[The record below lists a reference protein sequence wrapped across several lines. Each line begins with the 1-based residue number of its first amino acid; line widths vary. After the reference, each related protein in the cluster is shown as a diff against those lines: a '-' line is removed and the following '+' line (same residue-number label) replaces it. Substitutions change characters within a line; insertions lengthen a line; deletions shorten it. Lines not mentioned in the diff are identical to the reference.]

1 MSERWLDSWVRSIGY
16 CYWQREQDLL
26 DYKDPVIREDI
37 TDVIPLIPDIQE
49 VEALIAKLNVAVE
62 ALGYKHRFHLEAE
75 CAEPERVLAPMEL
88 GAFQGRRP

>member
-1 MSERWLDSWVRSIGY
+1 MFRNLDGWVQSVGY
-16 CYWQREQDLL
+16 HYWMFEQDLL
-26 DYKDPVIREDI
+26 EYKDPVIREDI

-75 CAEPERVLAPMEL
+75 CPEPARVPAPMEL